1 MNGDQFTLSPQLI
14 KLSKRYKNKYM
25 EFLKR
30 NKIASFILSF
40 FDSKI
45 SREPQ

>member
-1 MNGDQFTLSPQLI
+1 MSGNQITLSPQLI
-14 KLSKRYKNKYM
+14 KLGKRYKNKYM

-30 NKIASFILSF
+30 NRIASFILSF